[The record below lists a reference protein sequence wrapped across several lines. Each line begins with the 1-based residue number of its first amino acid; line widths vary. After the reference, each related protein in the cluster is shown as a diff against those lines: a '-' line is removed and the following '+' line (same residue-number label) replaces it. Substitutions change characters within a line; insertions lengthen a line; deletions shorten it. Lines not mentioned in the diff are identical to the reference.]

1 MNLSG
6 RKLNHKKMKIITLFR
21 KVRVFIIFF
30 LINNFNF
37 KYSKLIMRLF
47 FFLISL
53 IFYFYH
59 ESLNANQPYDND
71 LNEKKLICYNKSQ
84 SIDDWGIKFL
94 SNKKVIL
101 YSLDK
106 FIYEL
111 YEHKRSYRTDKRN
124 IEIFNGSEV
133 EILINRKTLKFA
145 NKKCSLTN
153 EDPLILLKK
162 RIQELKESKTKNN
175 LL

>member
-1 MNLSG
+1 
-6 RKLNHKKMKIITLFR
+6 
-21 KVRVFIIFF
+21 
-30 LINNFNF
+30 
-37 KYSKLIMRLF
+37 MRLF

-71 LNEKKLICYNKSQ
+71 LNDKKLICYNKSQ

-111 YEHKRSYRTDKRN
+111 T
-124 IEIFNGSEV
+124 
-133 EILINRKTLKFA
+133 ILKIRVV
-145 NKKCSLTN
+145 NKK
-153 EDPLILLKK
+153 
-162 RIQELKESKTKNN
+162 KNN
-175 LL
+175 KYSYFSKQCYYLHLFVVQFSPT